1 MTSALIS
8 TPNLING
15 LFKLVGAAFTWRN
28 AWQLHT
34 DREIR
39 GVYWPTSLFFAA
51 WGLWN
56 LVYYPALGQWASFT
70 CGVVL
75 VSGNVAWVAM
85 AVRLQ
90 RKELS

>member
-1 MTSALIS
+1 MMTSALIS

-28 AWQLHT
+28 AWQLRT

-51 WGLWN
+51 WGCGTWSITLR
-56 LVYYPALGQWASFT
+56 LASGPVSPAASFWSQET
-70 CGVVL
+70 SLG
-75 VSGNVAWVAM
+75 
-85 AVRLQ
+85 
-90 RKELS
+90 